1 MSISLIAPLSL
12 KFSLKEIYQQLVELP
27 IINVFK
33 GKIKEDALI
42 LSLEFSIKILNDS
55 YEKAVELF
63 YLIGITKEGLFEDD
77 LDQLFEDDDTQKK
90 L

>member
-1 MSISLIAPLSL
+1 MSLSLIAPLSL
-12 KFSLKEIYQQLVELP
+12 KFSLKEIYEQLLDLP

-42 LSLEFSIKILNDS
+42 LSLEFSLKILNDS
-55 YEKAVELF
+55 QEKAVELL

-77 LDQLFEDDDTQKK
+77 LD
-90 L
+90 